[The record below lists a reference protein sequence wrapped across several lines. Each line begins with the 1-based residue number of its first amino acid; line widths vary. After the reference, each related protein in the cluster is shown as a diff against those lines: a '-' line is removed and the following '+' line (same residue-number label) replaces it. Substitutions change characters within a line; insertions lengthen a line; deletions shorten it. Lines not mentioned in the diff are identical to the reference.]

1 MSKECCGEIL
11 KWSACPLEGVSGRPY
26 NGFAQALGGWVGD
39 STVKNGS
46 LSRRAKWKKMNLV
59 LREVA
64 RGLQAF
70 DTRAFAGIDASS
82 HLWG

>member
-46 LSRRAKWKKMNLV
+46 LSRRAKGKK
-59 LREVA
+59 
-64 RGLQAF
+64 
-70 DTRAFAGIDASS
+70 
-82 HLWG
+82 